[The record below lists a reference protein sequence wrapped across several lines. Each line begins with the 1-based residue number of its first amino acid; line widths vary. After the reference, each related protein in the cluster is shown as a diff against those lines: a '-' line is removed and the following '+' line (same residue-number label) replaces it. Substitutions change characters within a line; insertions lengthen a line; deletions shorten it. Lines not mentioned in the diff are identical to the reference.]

1 MWMTGLRKIQLI
13 ISRVPIGFMGLEKL
27 DIPQLWNMKKGR
39 LLRWDVYKRQGLGYG
54 QVGGGYEY
62 VVLIS
67 DIDWQD
73 ALIVIEN
80 GQGIFFISSFYTI
93 S

>member
-1 MWMTGLRKIQLI
+1 MLI
-13 ISRVPIGFMGLEKL
+13 L
-27 DIPQLWNMKKGR
+27 DRELKYPG
-39 LLRWDVYKRQGLGYG
+39 GLGYG

-67 DIDWQD
+67 YIDWQD